1 MARRL
6 IRVARIAL
14 WRHPRSSSGSLS
26 PSSAQ
31 LAARQYATETT
42 SDQLANSSTSAT
54 DMHDMDHNRECPS
67 SMPSPTSSGAAPRDS
82 TAGTLHMVY
91 TCRVCSTRSAR
102 QFSKQ
107 AYHHG
112 VVIVK
117 CPGCDSLHLVA
128 DNLGWFGKENRSVD
142 CTLGRLDNKPLPL
155 SLQKY

>member
-6 IRVARIAL
+6 VRVVRIAL
-14 WRHPRSSSGSLS
+14 WRHPRLCSGSLS
-26 PSSAQ
+26 PSSTQ
-31 LAARQYATETT
+31 LAARQYHTETT
-42 SDQLANSSTSAT
+42 SDQLAYSSSSAT
-54 DMHDMDHNRECPS
+54 DLNHNRECPS
-67 SMPSPTSSGAAPRDS
+67 NTPSPTSSGAAPRDS
-82 TAGTLHMVY
+82 SAGTLHMVY
-91 TCRVCSTRSAR
+91 TCRVCSTRSAK

-142 CTLGRLDNKPLPL
+142 CTLGRLDNEVPPL
-155 SLQKY
+155 SLQKH